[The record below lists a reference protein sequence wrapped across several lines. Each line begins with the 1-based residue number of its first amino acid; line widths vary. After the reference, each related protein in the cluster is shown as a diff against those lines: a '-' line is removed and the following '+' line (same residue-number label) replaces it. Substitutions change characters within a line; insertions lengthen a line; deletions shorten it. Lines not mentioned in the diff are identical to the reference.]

1 MSDVKNYIVQYDIR
15 ANTEQAA
22 AQLRAIMESIAGVEG
37 PMKTL
42 QQTLGTLNSTLTQ
55 LKSNQNLAFAPTIDT
70 TSFDRKLKAMQVSV
84 KTAADEMAAAI
95 NRALQG
101 NTAVGKAAKNS
112 LGNVLGP
119 RTAKDI
125 QKDIAAYKEK
135 INQIM
140 GAPDKKTGKRHFAF
154 ADLNDEHKAQ
164 VKALRQQISNDSK
177 LLKEAEK
184 LERQN
189 AAVQTKSEKTAQ
201 KAASKPTVAT
211 KAQAARLTN
220 VTPAII
226 REWGKVFGNTKAKS
240 LTVSIYGK
248 ADGPNGAI
256 TVINQVKTILGE
268 LGALGKF
275 DIMPKPNAAAFTE
288 IESKLSS
295 LAALSKSVMAPF
307 TGDTT
312 KKQGKSNTLV
322 GLTKDEQKKLEQA
335 RASATDYKKKID
347 DVQRKLYANQQRYD
361 QQPTPALKGQITR
374 GTKLLQQYK
383 LGLSTAQYDIQQLQ
397 EKATPAVQPTTKIAP
412 LTINVVG
419 NLTGINNVGKEFPVN
434 VIGQIQKLQP
444 PANAEI
450 PVAVKITASQVN
462 QSLKA
467 IPRPELPVSIKL
479 MWNKGAIGKQEQLKA
494 IQDKVPPINLDLN
507 ITPALEKLETFIGQV
522 KASSPQTINL
532 KASGS
537 GSASATNGG
546 SGSTTTTGGSNKNA
560 SQSAVTSKMHNSALP
575 FARSQGQLKAVTD
588 NIGFFNK
595 ASQITGIPLSPNL
608 STFERLTLFN
618 EAINQI
624 GKADEKIP
632 WALQDERNKLEAARG
647 NELNK
652 RAEGYKKSYARHK
665 NALRMASMTSHQS
678 QINTLRAQA
687 YNSFLPFVNGQGQMN
702 ELMKY
707 RRFFKEAV
715 ALSGINP
722 TANMSSAQKLAYL
735 KTTSEWIAANNRQIP
750 YQLTDEISK
759 LQNAISKETEMQKQ
773 QKSVTSISR
782 HQRQADA
789 LRTKASNA
797 LLPFAKNQSQLN
809 ELIKYRKYFK
819 AASVFTGITPRA
831 NMSGAEKLWLLKSA
845 TEWMKISNQQVPFQ
859 FVDEI
864 KKLEAE
870 SKALATQTKQER
882 KQKTLARGAARHQ
895 MHVAQLSNAV
905 LPFVQNKEQLNT
917 VVKNWKYF
925 SKAMTTT
932 GITPVQGISS
942 QNMLKYLQSVSQLMR
957 KANVQIPMQLQTAIN
972 KLQAQ
977 VLQATQAATQLA
989 SATTAATKATSKM
1002 QTVRIAEKPVSSYDR
1017 IRKWAYPFTGNTS
1030 FGATTPM
1037 AVDMAKGMGVM
1048 FAVGGAMSAV
1058 GNSFSEAIEYQNT
1071 MRTTNAILKNGTD
1084 TYTPSGFASMERTVR
1099 DVGIKTKFSAPEV
1112 ASAAR
1117 FLAMAGFDIEKIK
1130 HSIQPIAD
1138 LALIGDTDLGETADK
1153 MTNIMTTFNIA
1164 GEKVREAVNIMTTT
1178 ATRSNTDLMMLA
1190 ESAKYGGGV
1199 ASLYG
1204 KNDPNLFADTMA
1216 LFGIMGNAGIQASSA
1231 GTALRMMYQ
1240 NIFKPNK
1247 NQQAVLD
1254 MLDKVYGIKTINEDD
1269 SYRSMSDI
1277 LTEIARRVPQNEMA
1291 KVVGNLFRI
1300 TAQPGAAAA
1309 LNAAAQEDGTDASQV
1324 ASGVDAVSEFVGKNG
1339 LSSLVELMLANRAS
1353 VTSNISQ
1360 NIALEKQNTIKGL
1373 WAQVTS
1379 TFTEGI
1385 LKAFEANTGYFE
1397 EMLGNLRDYL
1407 ARPETA
1413 QLIQKLFDMIVSIG
1427 KMMAKFV
1434 KVWVWFYEKFEPIV
1448 KGWIWAQMFF
1458 TQVGSLIT
1466 PIVGAISVLDRL
1478 RSTLFAIAGVEMT
1491 TTATKAAAIS
1501 NVAGNLIG
1509 SATNVMG
1516 NMRGTKALASRYR
1529 NNTGRADKFEGLILS
1544 EMALLGFYGAA
1555 ANDMV
1560 NRRAAASSNGRL
1572 KKIMQLKEKSEVY
1585 AENIINE
1592 RLAVRERAKRIYGT
1606 WPRVSR
1612 GFMSAFTF
1620 DPFVG
1625 LGNWFKSLKSLF
1637 SGLMVALAKAA
1648 GLLVNP
1654 FTLATGAAIG
1664 LGYGIYR
1671 LSQYTKG
1678 TTEAQIQARK
1688 KLEDEYKK
1696 SFSAENERHKGNY
1709 DFFSQNGL
1717 VTSRMADYQEE
1728 AKEVKEKYNKYA
1740 SSYSYLFSEE
1750 AFSKDGASRKTN
1762 QYMVDM
1768 SRQRFANDR
1777 IMRLALTEDEYKKL
1791 LGGGVVIASEKFEQD
1806 MLKLSKNMPFN
1817 AGNSLNT
1824 MESAMIFNAFGGE
1837 AIAAQN
1843 EWKRQATLAV
1853 KNEGAKDSRVLQA
1866 QKQIVE
1872 LYKKY
1877 GRGAE
1882 FVERAKSIISSVAN
1896 PYDINLYGDE
1906 YITKE
1911 NFNNPNFDW
1920 SNLKSYVW
1928 AGYNLLNAE
1937 IEGLNGSITASL
1949 EAQER
1954 LKKLVPHSDEWY
1966 RTLSNVLNNFRI
1978 IRTIGFNGKEF
1989 NDIELLIKALPN
2001 GNLDFSNILQQL
2013 RDKIEGFKANTKLF
2027 IEIADQ
2033 AYQMLYKEG
2042 LVKDNSVTA
2051 RKEFIKKNMGNWA
2064 MSEDEIELYNN
2075 SETDNAYGSIERH
2088 GQHGSVSIP
2097 MEQIGWV
2104 EEMNERNQ
2112 RAFGYLLDQV
2122 VKDPSQKTSSD
2133 SGTVPNPNPNP
2144 TSGNGTADP
2153 TKQDAYESKYTASA
2167 ARPTQIV
2174 LNIDKMANFDRTTI
2188 AANAEERDM
2197 MLALEQKMAE
2207 TVYRILAEAMNNA
2220 SSVMRT

>member
-22 AQLRAIMESIAGVEG
+22 TQLRAIMESIAGVEG

-55 LKSNQNLAFAPTIDT
+55 LKSNQNLAFTPTIDT
-70 TSFDRKLKAMQVSV
+70 TSFDRKLKAMQISV
-84 KTAADEMAAAI
+84 KTAADEMAATI

-189 AAVQTKSEKTAQ
+189 AAIQTKSEKTAQ

-256 TVINQVKTILGE
+256 TVINQVKTMLGE

-275 DIMPKPNAAAFTE
+275 DIMPKPNAAAFAE

-347 DVQRKLYANQQRYD
+347 DVQRKLYANQQKYD

-397 EKATPAVQPTTKIAP
+397 EKAAPAVQPTTKIAP

-419 NLTGINNVGKEFPVN
+419 NLTGVNNVGKEFPVN

-450 PVAVKITASQVN
+450 PVAVKITASQIN

-494 IQDKVPPINLDLN
+494 IKDKVPPITLQLDTTKAIESLEAF
-507 ITPALEKLETFIGQV
+507 ITKV
-522 KASSPQTINL
+522 KGSSPQNIALT
-532 KASGS
+532 ASTTTAGSGS
-537 GSASATNGG
+537 GSGSKSTNKAASASAG
-546 SGSTTTTGGSNKNA
+546 SATKAQVIPGLGKAKPSVSDWLVREQMRRGVELDKMRREAMSAFGQGLTPYEESEYKKAFDEQSKRDAAARKLNTAVHQNKANA
-560 SQSAVTSKMHNSALP
+560 LKTQIHNS
-575 FARSQGQLKAVTD
+575 
-588 NIGFFNK
+588 
-595 ASQITGIPLSPNL
+595 
-608 STFERLTLFN
+608 
-618 EAINQI
+618 
-624 GKADEKIP
+624 
-632 WALQDERNKLEAARG
+632 
-647 NELNK
+647 
-652 RAEGYKKSYARHK
+652 
-665 NALRMASMTSHQS
+665 M
-678 QINTLRAQA
+678 
-687 YNSFLPFVNGQGQMN
+687 LPFVQ
-702 ELMKY
+702 
-707 RRFFKEAV
+707 
-715 ALSGINP
+715 
-722 TANMSSAQKLAYL
+722 
-735 KTTSEWIAANNRQIP
+735 
-750 YQLTDEISK
+750 
-759 LQNAISKETEMQKQ
+759 
-773 QKSVTSISR
+773 
-782 HQRQADA
+782 
-789 LRTKASNA
+789 
-797 LLPFAKNQSQLN
+797 NQSQLN
-809 ELIKYRKYFK
+809 DIIKHRKIFSGIAK
-819 AASVFTGITPRA
+819 MTGFNMASATLP
-831 NMSGAEKLWLLKSA
+831 EKLDYLQNVKSQMQIQNAQIPMWLQ
-845 TEWMKISNQQVPFQ
+845 N
-859 FVDEI
+859 EI
-864 KKLEAE
+864 NKLEAE
-870 SKALATQTKQER
+870 RKAGINKAQREVAER
-882 KQKTLARGAARHQ
+882 NEKTALENRNRRIANRQARI
-895 MHVAQLSNAV
+895 SNAV
-905 LPFVQNKEQLNT
+905 IPFVQNQGQLNA

-925 SKAMTTT
+925 QQAMTST
-932 GITPVQGISS
+932 GITPTQGMSA
-942 QNMLKYLQSVSQLMR
+942 QNMLKYLQGVSQLMR

-1002 QTVRIAEKPVSSYDR
+1002 QTVRVAEKPVSSYDR

-1084 TYTPSGFASMERTVR
+1084 SYTPSAFASMERTVR

-1164 GEKVREAVNIMTTT
+1164 GERVREAVNIMTTT

-1199 ASLYG
+1199 ANLYG

-1247 NQQAVLD
+1247 NQQAVLNQ
-1254 MLDKVYGIKTINEDD
+1254 LDKDYGIKTLKEDG
-1269 SYRSMSDI
+1269 SYRSMSDVLI
-1277 LTEIARRVPQNEMA
+1277 DIANKVPQNKMA

-1324 ASGVDAVSEFVGKNG
+1324 ASGVDAVSEFIGKKG

-1397 EMLGNLRDYL
+1397 EMLGNFRDYL

-1427 KMMAKFV
+1427 KMMAEFV

-1478 RSTLFAIAGVEMT
+1478 RSTLLAFSG
-1491 TTATKAAAIS
+1491 TASVSAVT
-1501 NVAGNLIG
+1501 NVARQSISTSLVGN
-1509 SATNVMG
+1509 AAG
-1516 NMRGTKALASRYR
+1516 N
-1529 NNTGRADKFEGLILS
+1529 ILS
-1544 EMALLGFYGAA
+1544 YGDVRRKNMPKIRQLNRNIQHQLMLHGMAGAA
-1555 ANDMV
+1555 TSELMNYIA
-1560 NRRAAASSNGRL
+1560 NGR
-1572 KKIMQLKEKSEVY
+1572 Q
-1585 AENIINE
+1585 N
-1592 RLAVRERAKRIYGT
+1592 T
-1606 WPRVSR
+1606 
-1612 GFMSAFTF
+1612 
-1620 DPFVG
+1620 
-1625 LGNWFKSLKSLF
+1625 
-1637 SGLMVALAKAA
+1637 ALAKAVNARDKLVHEFVDAQNRKRSQQMSNPALLSRVASRTINKGGIKNFADGFATAYKAGTAYMSLA
-1648 GLLVNP
+1648 GLSSMLASVKTM
-1654 FTLATGAAIG
+1654 FTSFIVSLGKIVGVLTSPISLALAAVGG
-1664 LGYGIYR
+1664 LSYGIFK
-1671 LSQYTKG
+1671 LGQYADSS
-1678 TTEAQIQARK
+1678 TEAQIKARK
-1688 KLEDEYKK
+1688 RLEDSFKSSLNNEKERLRQHYELLAKYGFITINASHSQETDENGEPKK
-1696 SFSAENERHKGNY
+1696 SEFEKNYPHLFNNEITG
-1709 DFFSQNGL
+1709 S
-1717 VTSRMADYQEE
+1717 
-1728 AKEVKEKYNKYA
+1728 
-1740 SSYSYLFSEE
+1740 
-1750 AFSKDGASRKTN
+1750 GASRKAN
-1762 QYMVDM
+1762 VDFVQYIKK
-1768 SRQRFANDR
+1768 QYANDAT
-1777 IMRLALTEDEYKKL
+1777 LLAALTEEERKNL
-1791 LGGGVVIASEKFEQD
+1791 LGEGLVVKSQQLDNQIKDLNVNPQVHSWFALGRLVSNW
-1806 MLKLSKNMPFN
+1806 LSDEANSAKDIQYKNT
-1817 AGNSLNT
+1817 LL
-1824 MESAMIFNAFGGE
+1824 
-1837 AIAAQN
+1837 AI
-1843 EWKRQATLAV
+1843 KS
-1853 KNEGAKDSRVLQA
+1853 EGAKNSGILQA
-1866 QKQIVE
+1866 RERIAELRKSLGNTEEFRKQAEAIRDNAAN
-1872 LYKKY
+1872 LKKP
-1877 GRGAE
+1877 GLLSD
-1882 FVERAKSIISSVAN
+1882 K
-1896 PYDINLYGDE
+1896 
-1906 YITKE
+1906 YITLE
-1911 NFNNPNFDW
+1911 NLANPNFDITK
-1920 SNLKSYVW
+1920 LHAYVQ
-1928 AGYNLLNAE
+1928 AGYNVLDNE
-1937 IEGLNGSITASL
+1937 IKGGIGSIVPSAL
-1949 EAQER
+1949 AMDK
-1954 LKKLVPHSDEWY
+1954 LKGNLVPYTQEWY
-1966 RTLSNVLNNFRI
+1966 DNIATLVKNFRI
-1978 IRTIGFNGKEF
+1978 IETINHDGKTF
-1989 NDIELLIKALPN
+1989 SDIELMISTLPS
-2001 GNLDFSNILQQL
+2001 GQLDFSNVQTQIQEKVQ
-2013 RDKIEGFKANTKLF
+2013 GFKANTTLF
-2027 IEIADQ
+2027 FELADKVYQNLIGLKAVDDNTNEGIIKWISDNTKNIQLSKDEFNQYYPGELTQNDKNNPAFHLDKERQRIARLNMVREWVNMIYGAIEKNVKNGANG
-2033 AYQMLYKEG
+2033 AEG
-2042 LVKDNSVTA
+2042 TNGTGTT
-2051 RKEFIKKNMGNWA
+2051 N
-2064 MSEDEIELYNN
+2064 
-2075 SETDNAYGSIERH
+2075 TD
-2088 GQHGSVSIP
+2088 
-2097 MEQIGWV
+2097 
-2104 EEMNERNQ
+2104 
-2112 RAFGYLLDQV
+2112 
-2122 VKDPSQKTSSD
+2122 
-2133 SGTVPNPNPNP
+2133 NPNPNP

-2188 AANAEERDM
+2188 AANADERDM
-2197 MLALEQKMAE
+2197 MLGLEQKIAE

-2220 SSVMRT
+2220 GSMVRT